1 MKYEIVVIL
10 ILFIA
15 LNEASGSSE
24 NVEKEL
30 KFLQQN
36 VGHQNSTKN
45 NQENTLMGEWIDD
58 GYQVS
63 VSNDEAIYQHLAD
76 PTKKTFKKPLQVIGG
91 KIHMISTNVISIV
104 SSINKDLVN
113 WNIYSNNKLVRTAV
127 WSRPKTT
134 TSDPIE
140 QTTKNK
146 QSIGKQETDLQQENK
161 THIISQEPREQD
173 KKTEVLKTT
182 TSDTNDQIT
191 EKIALPEIHIIS
203 QELREKNKKTE
214 SSNTTTYW
222 HITIVL
228 VFVMFISICT
238 VWFVYDS
245 GEYKPP
251 HDEEETNDSYY
262 IDINAEF
269 APNSSDSEPT
279 VLSSAESVGTITIT
293 RAEEKSESFNSLF
306 PNEKISQN
314 NPTEKQTSFHSLF
327 DE

>member
-1 MKYEIVVIL
+1 M
-10 ILFIA
+10 
-15 LNEASGSSE
+15 
-24 NVEKEL
+24 
-30 KFLQQN
+30 
-36 VGHQNSTKN
+36 
-45 NQENTLMGEWIDD
+45 
-58 GYQVS
+58 
-63 VSNDEAIYQHLAD
+63 
-76 PTKKTFKKPLQVIGG
+76 
-91 KIHMISTNVISIV
+91 
-104 SSINKDLVN
+104 
-113 WNIYSNNKLVRTAV
+113 
-127 WSRPKTT
+127 
-134 TSDPIE
+134 
-140 QTTKNK
+140 
-146 QSIGKQETDLQQENK
+146 GKQETDLQQANK
-161 THIISQEPREQD
+161 NHIISQEPREQD
-173 KKTEVLKTT
+173 KKTEVLKAT

-191 EKIALPEIHIIS
+191 EKIAPPEIHIIS

-228 VFVMFISICT
+228 VFVMYISICT

-262 IDINAEF
+262 IGINAEF

-306 PNEKISQN
+306 PNDQISQN